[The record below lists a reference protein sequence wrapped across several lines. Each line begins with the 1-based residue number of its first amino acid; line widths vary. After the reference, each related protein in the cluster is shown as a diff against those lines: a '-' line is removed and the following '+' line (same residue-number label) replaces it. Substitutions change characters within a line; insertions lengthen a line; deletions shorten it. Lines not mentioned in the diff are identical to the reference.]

1 MPKLPFR
8 QHHTLAILQGYEQ
21 ATSAPLDFFLH
32 TYFRNHKALGPKDR
46 MEIAENVYT
55 YVRWKSLIEFIT
67 GPSASWTRRLDFLAT
82 FHPQDYLHRTDLPS
96 HLRVSFPEP
105 LFSLMEASLGPTLA
119 QEVGWTCNEVAP
131 TTLRVNLLKSS
142 QEQLASLWPAGSS
155 LAPCSFAPAGL
166 HVLGKTHFYSLQ
178 AFRDGYFEVQDEG
191 SQLVASLVE
200 AKPGQLVLDYCAGAG
215 GKALA
220 LAPQLQGRGQ
230 IFLHDIRPKA
240 LQEAKRRLA
249 RAGVENAQTVLEGSK
264 ALACMKQKFHWILV
278 DAPCTGTGTLRR
290 NPDLKWRFSEA
301 LLLQV
306 QEQQRKIFAKALEYL
321 RPDGK
326 IVYATCSLLREE
338 NQDAV
343 RYFEANLPVRSVGTA
358 FQTLPLSGGMDGFF
372 AACFVRSDLT
382 KASL

>member
-8 QHHTLAILQGYEQ
+8 LHHTLEILKGYEQ
-21 ATSAPLDFFLH
+21 SPSAPLDFFLH
-32 TYFRNHKALGPKDR
+32 NYFRHHKALGPKDR
-46 MEIAENVYT
+46 MEIAEKVYIFI
-55 YVRWKSLIEFIT
+55 RWKGLIDHLV
-67 GPSASWTRRLDFLAT
+67 GPSASWTARLELLNT
-82 FHPQDYLHRTDLPS
+82 FSPQDYLHRQDLIP
-96 HLRVSFPEP
+96 HLQVSFPKG
-105 LFSLMEASLGPTLA
+105 LFSLIEASFGTTLA
-119 QEVGWTCNEVAP
+119 REIGWICNEPAP

-142 QEQLASLWPAGSS
+142 REHLTSIWPEGSC
-155 LAPCSFAPAGL
+155 LKPCPFAPAGL
-166 HVLGKTHFYSLQ
+166 HVLGKAHFYSQ
-178 AFRDGYFEVQDEG
+178 PAFREGYFEVQDEG
-191 SQLVASLVE
+191 SQLVADLIE

-220 LAPQLQGRGQ
+220 FAPKMQGRGQ

-249 RAGVENAQTVLEGSK
+249 RAGIENAQTVLEGSK
-264 ALACMKQKFHWILV
+264 ALSSMKQKFHWVLV

-290 NPDLKWRFSEA
+290 NPDLKWRFSDT
-301 LLLQV
+301 LLLNA
-306 QEQQRKIFAKALEYL
+306 QEEQRKIFAKALEYL

-343 RYFEANLPVRSVGTA
+343 RYFETHLPVRLVGTP

-372 AACFVRSDLT
+372 AACFVRST
-382 KASL
+382 PSKAP